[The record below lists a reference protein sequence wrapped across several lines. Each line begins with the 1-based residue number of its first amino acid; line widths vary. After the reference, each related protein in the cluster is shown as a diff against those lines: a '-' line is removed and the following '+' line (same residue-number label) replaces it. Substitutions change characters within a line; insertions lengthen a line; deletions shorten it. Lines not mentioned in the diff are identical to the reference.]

1 MSTRD
6 LFSCQVRSAQSVFLR
21 TIQAAQ
27 DRGESQEALET
38 VLDAT
43 LSRLDQQWAA
53 LKQLAQSGF
62 VEQVPLLL
70 ETLMKEWA
78 IKEALELLLRSY
90 GSSVDPTDQGLQ
102 NAIEEKLLRQQVL
115 LASELLPLYE
125 QGRQAREMAQLQAV
139 QAMSQGQNQSVQE
152 MAQLLM
158 QVLQSQDARFLGAY
172 QVAREGHEDARASLR
187 IAMHGSQQVLNF
199 ASDVQTNVAAMLTS
213 VHDHQSVMVED
224 VARQVSMRRPLN
236 RLLFFGLFLLF
247 VLGCFGCAFFMAMH
261 L

>member
-6 LFSCQVRSAQSVFLR
+6 LFSCQLRSAQTVFLR

-27 DRGESQEALET
+27 YRGECQEALEE

-53 LKQLAQSGF
+53 LKQLAQSGL
-62 VEQVPLLL
+62 VEQVPVLL

-78 IKEALELLLRSY
+78 IKEALELLLRHLGEY
-90 GSSVDPTDQGLQ
+90 LDPTDPGLQ
-102 NAIEEKLLRQQVL
+102 NAIEEKLVRQQVL

-125 QGRQAREMAQLQAV
+125 QGRQAREMDQLQAT
-139 QAMSQGQNQSVQE
+139 QAVSQRQNQHVQE
-152 MAQLLM
+152 MAHLLM

-172 QVAREGHEDARASLR
+172 QVAHDGHEDSRASLQL
-187 IAMHGSQQVLNF
+187 AMHGSQQVLDF
-199 ASDVQTNVAAMLTS
+199 ATDVQSNVAAILAAT
-213 VHDHQSVMVED
+213 HDNQSVMVEE
-224 VARQVSMRRPLN
+224 VTRQVSQRRSLN
-236 RLLFFGLFLLF
+236 KLMLFCLFLLF
-247 VLGCFGCAFFMAMH
+247 VFGLFGCAFFMAMH